1 MAKDKEI
8 ESDDWDDELDLDS
21 EEYDEFMDSL
31 DDTSAIELTPRHR
44 FNAARALEIR
54 REQRW
59 LDREL
64 SDWDLDDD
72 VIVR

>member
-1 MAKDKEI
+1 MGKDKEM
-8 ESDDWDDELDLDS
+8 ESDDWDDDLDLESSD
-21 EEYDEFMDSL
+21 YDEFMDSL
-31 DDTSAIELTPRHR
+31 GDSTAIELRPRHR

-54 REQRW
+54 REQRR

-72 VIVR
+72 LSYR